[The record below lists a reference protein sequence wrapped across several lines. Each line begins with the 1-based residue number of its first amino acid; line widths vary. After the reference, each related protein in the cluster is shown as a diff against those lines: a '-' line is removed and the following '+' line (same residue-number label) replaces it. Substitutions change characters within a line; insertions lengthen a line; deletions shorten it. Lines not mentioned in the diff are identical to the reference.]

1 MEGQLD
7 PENLD
12 QVRSGI
18 NIGLLKTFDPNI
30 DEDAARSKLLELY
43 RHVHTALQ
51 LWIGERD
58 PTPRAKSETARNG
71 SSGL

>member
-51 LWIGERD
+51 LWIGE
-58 PTPRAKSETARNG
+58 
-71 SSGL
+71 